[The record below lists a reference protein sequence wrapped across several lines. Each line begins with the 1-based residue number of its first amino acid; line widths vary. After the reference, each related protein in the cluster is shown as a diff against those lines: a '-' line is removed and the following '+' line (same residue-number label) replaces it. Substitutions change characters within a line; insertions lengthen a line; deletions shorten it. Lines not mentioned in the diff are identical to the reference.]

1 MLADAGRDG
10 VDVGVLAP
18 HGHLGAGT
26 GLAAD
31 GLDLHGAVK
40 DLGHFQLKQA
50 LDKAGVGAADHDA
63 GAALGAHHVH
73 NVDLQA
79 LALGGHLAGH
89 LLGAGQDGL
98 AALAQVQGHDALLR
112 VHTGDGGLHDVVCA
126 GLDLAQLLAA
136 LGLADALTNDVLCGL
151 GGNAAKVLGLERG
164 DDAVAHFVGLADL
177 LGLGDAD
184 LGVLVVPV
192 LVGHDVLDQGHIEAA
207 GTGVDVHLDVVL
219 LDLVVLLDG
228 NDDGGLDLLD
238 QVLCGDAALVLQHGE
253 SFKKFVVRCC
263 HFFGFLLVY
272 NGIFSQFIFGSPS
285 GRAGAERA

>member
-1 MLADAGRDG
+1 MIKILFGTITLSATLRLATPIIIAA
-10 VDVGVLAP
+10 VGGSFS
-18 HGHLGAGT
+18 HKAGT
-26 GLAAD
+26 FNIAFECFMLF
-31 GLDLHGAVK
+31 GA
-40 DLGHFQLKQA
+40 FF
-50 LDKAGVGAADHDA
+50 GAYGSYLTGSPMA
-63 GAALGAHHVH
+63 GA
-73 NVDLQA
+73 
-79 LALGGHLAGH
+79 
-89 LLGAGQDGL
+89 
-98 AALAQVQGHDALLR
+98 
-112 VHTGDGGLHDVVCA
+112 
-126 GLDLAQLLAA
+126 LLAA

-192 LVGHDVLDQGHIEAA
+192 LVGHDVLDQGHIKAA
-207 GTGVDVHLDVVL
+207 GIGVDVHLDVVL

-263 HFFGFLLVY
+263 HFSGSSCNLLSIYV
-272 NGIFSQFIFGSPS
+272 SQTGLHRRTGSRWMRRSPQ
-285 GRAGAERA
+285 R

>member
-1 MLADAGRDG
+1 M
-10 VDVGVLAP
+10 
-18 HGHLGAGT
+18 
-26 GLAAD
+26 
-31 GLDLHGAVK
+31 
-40 DLGHFQLKQA
+40 
-50 LDKAGVGAADHDA
+50 
-63 GAALGAHHVH
+63 
-73 NVDLQA
+73 
-79 LALGGHLAGH
+79 
-89 LLGAGQDGL
+89 
-98 AALAQVQGHDALLR
+98 
-112 VHTGDGGLHDVVCA
+112 CA
-126 GLDLAQLLAA
+126 GLDLAELLVA
-136 LGLADALTNDVLCGL
+136 LGLADALTDDVLCGL

-207 GTGVDVHLDVVL
+207 GIGVDVHFDVVL

-263 HFFGFLLVY
+263 HF
-272 NGIFSQFIFGSPS
+272 SGSS
-285 GRAGAERA
+285 